1 MNEML
6 MYFVVGAF
14 FFFMIKFALLSKKLI
29 DSE

>member
-6 MYFVVGAF
+6 MYFVSGAF
-14 FFFMIKFALLSKKLI
+14 MFFIIQFAILSKKLI

>member
-6 MYFVVGAF
+6 MYFVSGAF
-14 FFFMIKFALLSKKLI
+14 MFFVIQFAILTKKLV